1 MTLLVAA
8 LAVIPL
14 APWPDPFDAEFSRR
28 VPKAGPAETI
38 EFRPAPARGWVD
50 AVRRMDEERPAKQ
63 QYVMFL
69 KEVYGYDINRWNAA
83 YGLAAGSFTELLT
96 LDWSRLDR
104 EREAVKRDDGEFLQ
118 VLVKA
123 AADAARQKR

>member
-1 MTLLVAA
+1 MLLVAA

-14 APWPDPFDAEFSRR
+14 APWPDPFEAGFARR
-28 VPKAGPAETI
+28 VPKAGAAEEI

-50 AVRRMDEERPAKQ
+50 AVRRMGEEAPAKQ

-69 KEVYGYDINRWNAA
+69 KEVYGYDVNRLNAA

-96 LDWSRLDR
+96 LDWTKLDR